1 MHADMDELVHIKME
15 GEMADLLVRL
25 KPETYHPYVV
35 IENGKKV
42 LYAEL
47 SKALYGTLR
56 VALLFWKLLT
66 SKLVEWGFEINPYD
80 WCVANKIINSKQ
92 CTICF
97 HVDNLKISHV
107 CYDVVSQVIKLIND
121 EFGKLEPMSV
131 MRGKQHEY
139 LGMELDYSMPGK
151 V

>member
-1 MHADMDELVHIKME
+1 M
-15 GEMADLLVRL
+15 
-25 KPETYHPYVV
+25 
-35 IENGKKV
+35 
-42 LYAEL
+42 EL

-80 WCVANKIINSKQ
+80 WCVANKIIDGKQ

-97 HVDNLKISHV
+97 HVDDLKILHV
-107 CYDVVSQVIKLIND
+107 CYDVVSQVIKLIDD

-151 V
+151 VRISMSKFVEELLDMLPQDMCGYAMTPAGENLFMVRSDKD